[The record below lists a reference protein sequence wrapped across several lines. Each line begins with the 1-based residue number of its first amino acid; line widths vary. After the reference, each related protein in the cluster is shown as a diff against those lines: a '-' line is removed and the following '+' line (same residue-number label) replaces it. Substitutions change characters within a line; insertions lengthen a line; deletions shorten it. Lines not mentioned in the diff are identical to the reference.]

1 MLTLLYSVGVIVL
14 IISIIAGIYSGAF
27 MGFLISVAGGIAS
40 AIIFFALAKIL
51 ENQEAILHKLI
62 HQEETQSKHHKQEKK
77 YAQGVIGNMILILVP
92 AHIVDIGISF
102 EA

>member
-1 MLTLLYSVGVIVL
+1 MLTLLYSIGAIVL

-62 HQEETQSKHHKQEKK
+62 HQEEIQRKHHKQEKK
-77 YAQGVIGNMILILVP
+77 CEGNGNMILILACP
-92 AHIVDIGISF
+92 HCGYRD
-102 EA
+102 

>member
-62 HQEETQSKHHKQEKK
+62 HQEETQSKHQKQEKK
-77 YAQGVIGNMILILVP
+77 ICPRCNRV
-92 AHIVDIGISF
+92 HDIDFSSCPHCGYRD
-102 EA
+102 

>member
-1 MLTLLYSVGVIVL
+1 MLTLLYSIGAIVL

-51 ENQEAILHKLI
+51 RIRKLFYI
-62 HQEETQSKHHKQEKK
+62 
-77 YAQGVIGNMILILVP
+77 N
-92 AHIVDIGISF
+92 
-102 EA
+102 